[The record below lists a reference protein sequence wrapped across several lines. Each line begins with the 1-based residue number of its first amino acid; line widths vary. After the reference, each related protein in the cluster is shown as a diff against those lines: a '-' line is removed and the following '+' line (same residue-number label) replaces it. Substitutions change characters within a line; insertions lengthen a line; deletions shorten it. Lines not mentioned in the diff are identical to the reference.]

1 MTAPTILP
9 TRVPA
14 PSRPTWRTGI
24 DAARRALHRS
34 EFPAVDQRHEVDE
47 ALATTRAVRP

>member
-14 PSRPTWRTGI
+14 PSRPTWRAGI
-24 DAARRALHRS
+24 AAARRALH
-34 EFPAVDQRHEVDE
+34 PHDQDLAGVDRHADQM
-47 ALATTRAVRP
+47 AAIGRAVRP

>member
-14 PSRPTWRTGI
+14 PSRPTWRAGI
-24 DAARRALHRS
+24 ADARRKLHRQ
-34 EFPAVDQRHEVDE
+34 DQDLTGVERHADQM
-47 ALATTRAVRP
+47 AAIGRAVRP